1 MVQVVELGG
10 ILSLDKI
17 CLKQVLQV
25 ALVVELSNLVVKLIL
40 LVQVKLVKVMVVAEV
55 AVVVLIL
62 VVQMVEEAGKTWES
76 VVNQAQRH
84 NEELAGLFKN
94 PATFPSSGSAGF
106 EPETTEMVD
115 QLIEDAKSYS
125 QSWTGYLAG
134 LEKRQ
139 AAFLKGLPETNSK
152 IVESN
157 QELAKS
163 AAVYSEAFFQL
174 SRNAAKGVST
184 KTKS

>member
-1 MVQVVELGG
+1 MTATTEENAQEHGEEFVNTYNQVIKRG
-10 ILSLDKI
+10 ITAI
-17 CLKQVLQV
+17 ETGWQQTMAAAKQF
-25 ALVVELSNLVVKLIL
+25 
-40 LVQVKLVKVMVVAEV
+40 AE
-55 AVVVLIL
+55 AS
-62 VVQMVEEAGKTWES
+62 QAEMDAAGKTWES
-76 VVNQAQRH
+76 VVNQAQRR
-84 NEELAGLFKN
+84 NEELAGLFKT

-106 EPETTEMVD
+106 ESETTEMVD

-152 IVESN
+152 IVESS

-163 AAVYSEAFFQL
+163 AAVYSEAFLQW
-174 SRNAAKGVST
+174 SREAAKGVST